1 MISFDPLWRTLKA
14 KYMNKGDLQK
24 LTGLSS
30 ATIAKLSK
38 NESITLDVVDRIAVA
53 LKVQIYDVV
62 EIIENIDNIDNI
74 ENQDS
79 AGNGSDDG
87 TRSHSKPLHDGS
99 GTVSE
104 DEGYSGVGYQ
114 KRYLFMTEPSRSS
127 KQKYIGFNQ
136 KTSN

>member
-53 LKVQIYDVV
+53 LKVPIYDVV
-62 EIIENIDNIDNI
+62 EIISEDAL
-74 ENQDS
+74 DS
-79 AGNGSDDG
+79 AGN
-87 TRSHSKPLHDGS
+87 RS
-99 GTVSE
+99 
-104 DEGYSGVGYQ
+104 DEG
-114 KRYLFMTEPSRSS
+114 K
-127 KQKYIGFNQ
+127 
-136 KTSN
+136 

>member
-53 LKVQIYDVV
+53 LKVPIYDVV
-62 EIIENIDNIDNI
+62 EITSEDNV
-74 ENQDS
+74 QDS
-79 AGNGSDDG
+79 KES
-87 TRSHSKPLHDGS
+87 
-99 GTVSE
+99 
-104 DEGYSGVGYQ
+104 
-114 KRYLFMTEPSRSS
+114 
-127 KQKYIGFNQ
+127 
-136 KTSN
+136 

>member
-53 LKVQIYDVV
+53 LKVPIYDVV
-62 EIIENIDNIDNI
+62 EIISEDTP
-74 ENQDS
+74 DS
-79 AGNGSDDG
+79 AGN
-87 TRSHSKPLHDGS
+87 RS
-99 GTVSE
+99 
-104 DEGYSGVGYQ
+104 DEG
-114 KRYLFMTEPSRSS
+114 K
-127 KQKYIGFNQ
+127 
-136 KTSN
+136 